1 MLIGNPQG
9 RLTNLASSAGSD
21 LAFDQGRWSSN
32 VMSDSSQ
39 SGKLRD
45 FEFAVYRKLQ
55 PIKDVANSKIL
66 IACSGGLDSV
76 ALLSVLTALKAKLN
90 LRLEVAHVHHGATS
104 DQRQLQARHQAR
116 DLVSSQ
122 SEAFGLKWHL
132 IEPETPLHKQS
143 EEAFR
148 EFRLTSLG
156 KLKNDLKADAVAL
169 AHHADD
175 LFETR
180 LMRLIRG
187 TGAQGLEAMSI
198 FDLSKEVSS
207 EARTADAY
215 PKLRPFLGETRSAI
229 RAYAEEK
236 QLKWIDDPSN
246 AETHFFRNWLRNEW
260 LPALEAKR
268 SGSVRSFARSLELL
282 VHELQSPASFGT
294 ALDEGLDIALG
305 KIGRGAFEGLELAR
319 KRSVI
324 ASLTRT
330 LGARDFSLSRVE
342 EVIKRLHHLESTGQK
357 VARFHVGGIDWSIS
371 ASEIAA
377 TVD

>member
-1 MLIGNPQG
+1 MAL
-9 RLTNLASSAGSD
+9 SAGSD
-21 LAFDQGRWSSN
+21 LAFDQGRWSSKL
-32 VMSDSSQ
+32 MRDSFQ

-55 PIKDVANSKIL
+55 PIKGVANSKIL

-76 ALLSVLTALKAKLN
+76 ALLSVLAALKAKLR
-90 LRLEVAHVHHGATS
+90 LSLEVAHVHHGATS
-104 DQRQLQARHQAR
+104 DQRQFQSRHQAR

-122 SEAFGLKWHL
+122 SEAFGLKCHL
-132 IEPETPLHKQS
+132 IEPDTPLHKQS

-156 KLKNDLKADAVAL
+156 KLKEKLEADAVAL

-187 TGAQGLEAMSI
+187 TGAHGLEAMSL
-198 FDLSKEVSS
+198 FDPANSASMAA
-207 EARTADAY
+207 EASGLEFS
-215 PKLRPFLGETRSAI
+215 KLRPFLGETRSAI

-236 QLKWIDDPSN
+236 NLKWIDDPSN

-268 SGSVRSFARSLELL
+268 SGSVRSFARSLEML

-324 ASLTRT
+324 VSLTRT

-357 VARFHVGGIDWSIS
+357 VARFHVGGVDWSIS